1 MIDIVKRR
9 YLYFGISL
17 LVIVPGMLALLVWGL
32 PLAIDFK
39 GGSLLDI
46 SFAGGTTPH
55 PAQVTTIY
63 NENGFRDPIV
73 QTTGSQAF

>member
-17 LVIVPGMLALLVWGL
+17 LVIIPGMIALLVWGL

-46 SFAGGTTPH
+46 RFDTGAVP
-55 PAQVTTIY
+55 PAVASHY
-63 NENGFRDPIV
+63 PIC
-73 QTTGSQAF
+73 AEWL